1 MTKYSLRA
9 RMLILILAP
18 TLMIGLLL
26 STFFVIHR
34 YNQLQSQLAN
44 SGTSIIEPLA
54 TITAYAITHRQ
65 TEAIPPL
72 INTLHRQHSAIIRTI
87 SVFDAHNQLLATTN
101 VRNNVPLQ
109 LLNNDD
115 FSGNKMHLH
124 YTDDALILHMPI
136 AIDRE
141 FAPRE
146 TAPAQSGQTT
156 PMGYLVIE
164 LDTSTIRLQQYQEIF
179 IAAILLLLSLGAAVF
194 FAYRLMRDVTA
205 PIRNM
210 VDTVDRIRRGQLDSR
225 VEGDM
230 LGELD
235 MLKNG
240 INSMAMSLTAYH
252 EEMQQNIDQ
261 ATYDLRETLE
271 QMEIQN
277 VELDLAKK
285 RAQEAARIKSEFLA
299 NMSHE
304 LRTPLNGVIG
314 FTRQTLKTPLNPTQ
328 TDYLLTIERSANNL
342 LNIINDVLDFSKLE
356 AGKLVLEDIP
366 FSLHNTLDEVVMLLA
381 HTAHEKGL
389 ELTLSI
395 QNDVPQQ
402 FVGDPLRIQ
411 QIITNLLGN
420 AIKFT
425 EQGNIDIRV
434 EKRRQEQNQVQLEVQ
449 IRDTGIGIA
458 ELQQSQL
465 FQAFRQADTS
475 ISRRHGGTGL
485 GLVITQRLVKE
496 MGGHIS
502 FQSQLNKGST
512 FWFHITLA
520 LNPHAV
526 PTEPVYTMLQGKR
539 LAYVEYHPIAAQ
551 ATLDILSQTPLIVSH
566 SPTLEQLPEEEFD
579 ILLLGIPVQYRNTL
593 LDYMPRLRDV
603 CRRAPY
609 VMMAL
614 PSLAQMDAEQ
624 LKTFGVHACLS
635 KPIAAQRLL
644 PLLQDSTLFP
654 HAPLTDN
661 AASNQSAA
669 PHPVR
674 LPLSVMAVD
683 DNPANLKLI
692 GTLLEEQVDTI
703 ILCENGPDAIS
714 QAKKHHIDIILMDI
728 QMPGMDGIRACELIR
743 QIPHHVTTPIIAVT
757 AQTMADE
764 REHLL
769 RSGMDDYLA
778 KPIDE
783 QMLKSV
789 LTRHARQDP
798 PTREQGDISGLL
810 SEHDDSQLSLDWA
823 LAQQQAANKPE
834 LARDLLQML
843 LDFLPEVRQKVEN
856 ELNGQT
862 DENIIEL
869 IHKLHGSCSY
879 SGVPRLK
886 RICRYLEQQLSK
898 GIHASELEPE
908 WLELLD
914 EIENVNKAAQPH
926 IKPLHP

>member
-26 STFFVIHR
+26 SSFFVIHR
-34 YNQLQSQLAN
+34 YNQLQSQLAD
-44 SGTSIIEPLA
+44 SGASIIDA
-54 TITAYAITHRQ
+54 AGNHQRYAITHRQ
-65 TEAIPPL
+65 MDTIPAL
-72 INTLHRQHSAIIRTI
+72 INTLHRRHSAIIRTI
-87 SVFDAHNQLLATTN
+87 SVFDARNQLLATTKL
-101 VRNNVPLQ
+101 RNKRTLQ
-109 LLNNDD
+109 CLSNDVLAH
-115 FSGNKMHLH
+115 NKLHLH
-124 YTDDALILHMPI
+124 HTNDALILHMPI
-136 AIDRE
+136 VTDSE
-141 FAPRE
+141 FMA
-146 TAPAQSGQTT
+146 GTT
-156 PMGYLVIE
+156 PVLPGTATPLGYLVIE

-179 IAAILLLLSLGAAVF
+179 IAALLLLLSLGAAVI
-194 FAYRLMRDVTA
+194 FAYRLMRDVTT

-225 VEGDM
+225 VEGYM

-304 LRTPLNGVIG
+304 LRTPLNGLIG
-314 FTRQTLKTPLNPTQ
+314 FTRQTLKTPLNTTQ

-366 FSLHNTLDEVVMLLA
+366 FSLHNTLDDVVMLLA

-395 QNDVPQQ
+395 QNDVPEQ

-434 EKRRQEQNQVQLEVQ
+434 EKRRQELHQVLLEVQ

-496 MGGHIS
+496 MGGDIS
-502 FQSQLNKGST
+502 FQSELSKGST
-512 FWFHITLA
+512 FWFHITLP
-520 LNPHAV
+520 LNPHAI
-526 PTEPVYTMLQGKR
+526 PTEPAYTMLQGKH

-551 ATLDILSQTPLIVSH
+551 ATLDILSQTPLIVSY
-566 SPTLEQLPEEEFD
+566 SPTFEQLPEGEFD

-593 LDYMPRLRDV
+593 LDYTPRLRDI
-603 CRRAPY
+603 CRRSPC
-609 VMMAL
+609 VILAL

-635 KPIAAQRLL
+635 KPLAASRLL
-644 PLLQDSTLFP
+644 PLLQDSTLFQFSFLP
-654 HAPLTDN
+654 DDT
-661 AASNQSAA
+661 ASHQSAVRHLA
-669 PHPVR
+669 R
-674 LPLSVMAVD
+674 LPLRVMAVD

-692 GTLLEEQVDTI
+692 GTLLEEQVETI
-703 ILCENGPDAIS
+703 ILCESGQDAIA
-714 QAKKHHIDIILMDI
+714 QAELNQCDIILMDI
-728 QMPGMDGIRACELIR
+728 QMPGMDGICASELIR
-743 QIPHHVTTPIIAVT
+743 QIPHHATTPIIAVT
-757 AQTMADE
+757 AQTMTGE

-798 PTREQGDISGLL
+798 LKRNRGEMTGLL
-810 SEHDDSQLSLDWA
+810 NEHDDSQLSLDWA

-834 LARDLLQML
+834 LGRDLLQML
-843 LDFLPEVRQKVEN
+843 LDFLPEVQRKIEN
-856 ELNGQT
+856 VLKGQT
-862 DENIIEL
+862 DDDIIEL
-869 IHKLHGSCSY
+869 VHKLHGSCSY
-879 SGVPRLK
+879 SGVPLQP
-886 RICRYLEQQLSK
+886 ICRYLEQQLRK
-898 GIHASELEPE
+898 GVHASDLEPE

-914 EIENVNKAAQPH
+914 EIDNVNRAAQPH
-926 IKPLHP
+926 INPRLP

>member
-26 STFFVIHR
+26 SSFFVIHR
-34 YNQLQSQLAN
+34 YNQLQSQLAD

-54 TITAYAITHRQ
+54 TISAYAITHRQ
-65 TEAIPPL
+65 MDTIPAL
-72 INTLHRQHSAIIRTI
+72 INTLHRRHSAIIRTI
-87 SVFDAHNQLLATTN
+87 SVFDARNQLLATTN
-101 VRNNVPLQ
+101 VRNNVTLQPL
-109 LLNNDD
+109 
-115 FSGNKMHLH
+115 SGDALAHNKLHLH
-124 YTDDALILHMPI
+124 YTNDALILHMPI
-136 AIDRE
+136 VNDSE
-141 FAPRE
+141 FMP
-146 TAPAQSGQTT
+146 GGTT
-156 PMGYLVIE
+156 PVLPGTAIPLGYLVIE

-179 IAAILLLLSLGAAVF
+179 IAALLLLLSLGAAVI
-194 FAYRLMRDVTA
+194 FAYRLMRDVTT

-225 VEGDM
+225 VEGYM

-314 FTRQTLKTPLNPTQ
+314 FTRQTLKTPLNTTQ

-366 FSLHNTLDEVVMLLA
+366 FSLHSTLDDVVMLLA

-395 QNDVPQQ
+395 QNDVPEQ

-434 EKRRQEQNQVQLEVQ
+434 EKRRQESHQVQLEVQ

-496 MGGHIS
+496 MGGDIS

-512 FWFHITLA
+512 FWFHITLP
-520 LNPHAV
+520 LNPHAM
-526 PTEPVYTMLQGKR
+526 PTEPAYTMLQGKH

-551 ATLDILSQTPLIVSH
+551 ATLDILSQTPLIVSY
-566 SPTLEQLPEEEFD
+566 SPTFEQLPEGEFD

-593 LDYMPRLRDV
+593 LDYTPRLRDI
-603 CRRAPY
+603 CRRSPC
-609 VMMAL
+609 VILAL

-635 KPIAAQRLL
+635 KPLAASRLL
-644 PLLQDSTLFP
+644 PLLQDSTLFQLSFLP
-654 HAPLTDN
+654 DD
-661 AASNQSAA
+661 AASHQSVVR
-669 PHPVR
+669 HPAR

-692 GTLLEEQVDTI
+692 GTLLEEQVETI
-703 ILCENGPDAIS
+703 ILCESGQDAIA
-714 QAKKHHIDIILMDI
+714 QAELNQFDVILMDI
-728 QMPGMDGIRACELIR
+728 QMPGMDGICASELIR
-743 QIPHHVTTPIIAVT
+743 QIPHHATTPIIAVT
-757 AQTMADE
+757 AQTMTGE

-798 PTREQGDISGLL
+798 LKRNRGDMAGLL
-810 SEHDDSQLSLDWA
+810 NEHDDSQLSLDWA

-843 LDFLPEVRQKVEN
+843 LDFLPEVQRKIEN
-856 ELNGQT
+856 VLKGQT
-862 DENIIEL
+862 DDDIIDL
-869 IHKLHGSCSY
+869 VHKLHGSCSY
-879 SGVPRLK
+879 SGVPRLQ
-886 RICRYLEQQLSK
+886 RICRYLEQQLRK
-898 GIHASELEPE
+898 GVHASDLEPE
-908 WLELLD
+908 WQELLD
-914 EIENVNKAAQPH
+914 EIDNVNKAAQPH
-926 IKPLHP
+926 IKPMHS